1 MFILDRYL
9 SGKFLQ
15 ILAFAILAFIT
26 IFVVVDLIENLDR
39 FINNKFPIAA
49 VIHFYL
55 NFIPYIIV
63 LILPVAMLISALY
76 SIGGLARQNE
86 IVAMKAA
93 GISLYRIFLPLLLI
107 SVAVS
112 LTAMWVANELVP
124 GATQRQAEINEKY
137 IKNRPTRRRLDNVYL
152 RDEQDRRISMRSF
165 STQTNVGNTISIRNI
180 QDSKLISRIDA
191 RRMAWQDSLW
201 MLYDGYE
208 RIFAEEGE
216 QALSFESRP
225 LTDTSIRPDDIAR
238 LLKNPEEMS
247 FGELKDFIAEVKRNG
262 GNPNRWTVD
271 LYLKV
276 SLPFANFIIVLF
288 GLPLSSSQ
296 TRRSGAAK
304 GFGVSLAVTFI
315 YFGILKTTQAMGHNG
330 KLDPMTAAWFANV
343 VFGLLG
349 LIVLLKAKK

>member
-1 MFILDRYL
+1 MLILDRYL
-9 SGKFLQ
+9 SRKFLQ
-15 ILAFAILAFIT
+15 ILAFAVLAFIT

-39 FINNKFPIAA
+39 FINNKFPVVA
-49 VIHFYL
+49 VIDFYI
-55 NFIPYIIV
+55 NYIPFIII
-63 LILPVAMLISALY
+63 LILPVAMLLAALY

-93 GISLYRIFLPLLLI
+93 GISLYRIFLPLFLI
-107 SVAVS
+107 SIAVS
-112 LTAMWVANELVP
+112 IMAMWVANGLVP
-124 GATQRQAEINEKY
+124 GATQRQADINEKY
-137 IKNRPTRRRLDNVYL
+137 IKNRPARRRLDNVYL

-165 STQTNVGNTISIRNI
+165 STQTNVGNTISIRSI
-180 QDSKLISRIDA
+180 KDSKLISRIDA
-191 RRMAWQDSLW
+191 RRMAWEDSLW

-208 RIFAEEGE
+208 RLFAESGE
-216 QALSFESRP
+216 QALPFKSMP
-225 LTDTSIRPDDIAR
+225 LTDTSIRPNDIAR

-262 GNPNRWTVD
+262 GNPNSWTVD
-271 LYLKV
+271 LYLKI

-330 KLDPMTAAWFANV
+330 KLDPLTAAWFANV
-343 VFGLLG
+343 VFGLVG
-349 LIVLLKAKK
+349 LIVLFKAKK